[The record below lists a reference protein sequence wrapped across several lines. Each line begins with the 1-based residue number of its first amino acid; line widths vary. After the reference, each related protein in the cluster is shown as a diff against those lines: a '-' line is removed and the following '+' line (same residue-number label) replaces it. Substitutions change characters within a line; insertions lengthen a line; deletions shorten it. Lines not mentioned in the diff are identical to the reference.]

1 MSKLTIRD
9 VAREAGVSIATASY
23 VLNDKPGKVSQET
36 RQRVQAVA
44 QNLGYRL
51 HPSASQIRGAS
62 RTLLVLLPGQSMA
75 PDLRGIL
82 MDYPFF
88 NELLAGVE
96 HAACD
101 AKLQPSLQRI
111 ERVEDIRHLLN
122 GPTPSGV
129 LVLGKHEDAVLQA
142 LETWEAPVALIDDRD
157 YFNHHPMSRFHDYSI
172 DDAQLG
178 ELAAEHLLSLGHRRL
193 VLLFGTLDASSVH
206 RERLN
211 GVRRA
216 LSRHGLSLDSDWLIE
231 TDVTLAGVSQIEQQL
246 LAQLQQGATAI
257 LAMADI
263 LAIGCFKLLH
273 LQTDYTIPQQVS
285 LLGIDNLHILNY
297 LPLRLT
303 TVGQDVYGR
312 GYQVVRLLQGLGIEL
327 APASLIPGDT
337 TGPRPMEPR

>member
-23 VLNDKPGKVSQET
+23 VLNNKPGKVSAAT
-36 RQRVQAVA
+36 RQRVHEVA
-44 QNLGYRL
+44 QQLGYRL
-51 HPSASQIRGAS
+51 NPIASQIRGAS

-101 AKLQPSLQRI
+101 AGLQPALTRI
-111 ERVEDIRHLLN
+111 EQLDDIRHLGN

-129 LVLGKHEDAVLQA
+129 LVIGKHEEALLQA
-142 LETWEAPVALIDDRD
+142 LEAWKAPVALVDDRD
-157 YFNHHPMSRFHDYSI
+157 YFSRYPTSRLHDFSI
-172 DDAQLG
+172 DDAHLG
-178 ELAAEHLLSLGHRRL
+178 ELAAEHLLALGHTRL
-193 VLLFGTLDASSVH
+193 VLLFGTLAASSVH
-206 RERLN
+206 RERLC

-216 LSRHGLSLDSDWLIE
+216 LSRHGLTLDADWLIE
-231 TDVTLAGVSQIEQQL
+231 TDVTLEGAASIHGKLTQQL
-246 LAQLQQGATAI
+246 ELGATAI

-263 LAIGCFKLLH
+263 LAIGCFKQLH
-273 LQTDYTIPQQVS
+273 ADGYRVPEQVS

-297 LPLRLT
+297 LPIRLT

-312 GYQVVRLLQGLGIEL
+312 GYQAVRQLQGLSTEL
-327 APASLIPGDT
+327 APIALIPGDST
-337 TGPRPMEPR
+337 ASPPQKA

>member
-23 VLNDKPGKVSQET
+23 VLNNKPGKVSSAT
-36 RQRVQAVA
+36 RERVLLVA
-44 QNLGYRL
+44 EQLGYRL
-51 HPSASQIRGAS
+51 HPSARQLRGIS
-62 RTLLVLLPGQSMA
+62 HTLLILLPGHQWA

-88 NELLAGVE
+88 NELLAGIE
-96 HAACD
+96 HAAFD

-111 ERVEDIRHLLN
+111 ERPEDIRHLLN

-129 LVLGKHEDAVLQA
+129 LVLGKHDEGVLQA
-142 LETWEAPVALIDDRD
+142 LEALEAPIALIDDRD
-157 YFNHHPMSRFHDYSI
+157 YFSQHPISRFHDYSI
-172 DDAQLG
+172 DDALLG
-178 ELAAEHLLSLGHRRL
+178 ELAAEHLLNLGHRRL
-193 VLLFGTLDASSVH
+193 ILLFGTLSASSVH

-231 TDVTLAGVSQIEQQL
+231 TDVTLAGVTQIEPQL

-263 LAIGCFKLLH
+263 LAIGCFKLLF
-273 LQTDYTIPQQVS
+273 QTDYGIPEQVS
-285 LLGIDNLHILNY
+285 LLGIDNLHVLNY

-312 GYQVVRLLQGLGIEL
+312 GYQVVRLLQGHGSEL
-327 APASLIPGDT
+327 APVSLIPGDT
-337 TGPRPMEPR
+337 TGPSPTTPR

>member
-23 VLNDKPGKVSQET
+23 VLNNKPGKVSQET

-44 QNLGYRL
+44 QQLGYRL

-62 RTLLVLLPGQSMA
+62 RSLLVLLPGHSLA

-101 AKLQPSLQRI
+101 AGLQPALIRI
-111 ERVEDIRHLLN
+111 EQPDDIRHLGN

-129 LVLGKHEDAVLQA
+129 LVLGKHEDALLQA
-142 LETWEAPVALIDDRD
+142 LEGWEAPVALVDDRD
-157 YFNHHPMSRFHDYSI
+157 YFTRHPTSRLHDVSI
-172 DDAQLG
+172 DDARLG

-193 VLLFGTLDASSVH
+193 VLLFGTLEASSVH
-206 RERLN
+206 RERLC

-216 LSRHGLSLDSDWLIE
+216 LGRHGLSLDADWIIE
-231 TDVTLAGVSQIEQQL
+231 TDVTLEGAAAVQDRLRQQL
-246 LAQLQQGATAI
+246 EQGATAI

-263 LAIGCFKLLH
+263 LAIGCFKQLLAH
-273 LQTDYTIPQQVS
+273 GYRVPEQVS
-285 LLGIDNLHILNY
+285 LLGIDNLQILNY

-312 GYQVVRLLQGLGIEL
+312 GYQVVRQLQGLPVEL
-327 APASLIPGDT
+327 APVALIPGEST
-337 TGPRPMEPR
+337 CAPSPP